1 MSLQNNTQRQRI
13 GKLAGI
19 IGIAGNVFLCII
31 KLVAGFVSGSVS
43 IVADALNNL
52 SDAITSV
59 ITVVSFRLSGK
70 PADKDHPYGHER
82 IEYVTTLILAFL
94 IVFIGY
100 ELVKTSVSRI
110 INPVRMP
117 LGFLTVTILVVSVA
131 GKVIMSR
138 MYRHYAK
145 KIDSPVLYASS
156 KDAIN
161 DVYAT
166 SAVLIA
172 AVVGAKFNI
181 ALDGYAGLAVSAFI
195 VFSGISLIKESVNPI
210 LGSSP
215 DKALIDEV
223 AGRIMSYE
231 GVIGIHDLI
240 VHNYGPSKVFASVHA
255 EVDANGDILESHDLV
270 DNIERDISKNMGIEL
285 VIHMDPVV
293 INDEGVNNARETVT
307 KIVTDIDAALTIHDF
322 RMVRGSTHTNIIF
335 DVVIP
340 FGFKYKE
347 SKLFE
352 IIQSKVWDKI
362 GKEYFCVISFD
373 KDYNGI

>member
-1 MSLQNNTQRQRI
+1 MSLQNNTQRQKI

-19 IGIAGNVFLCII
+19 IGITGNVFLCII

-255 EVDANGDILESHDLV
+255 EVDANGDMLESHDLV
-270 DNIERDISKNMGIEL
+270 DNIERDVSKNMGIEL

-307 KIVTDIDAALTIHDF
+307 KIVSGIDTALTIHDF

-335 DVVIP
+335 DIVIP